1 VPLLIGYHF
10 LLAIGNND
18 LTKKQIFL
26 KEKRLLLSII
36 IEEKALK
43 KIR

>member
-1 VPLLIGYHF
+1 VPLLIGYLF

-18 LTKKQIFL
+18 LTKKQIFS
-26 KEKRLLLSII
+26 KGKRLFSSII
-36 IEEKALK
+36 IEKKALK